1 MAKPFNSSKFIDDV
15 DKALDKGLA
24 RFLIKTQSKLS
35 KGAPVDTGRLASSF
49 FISANTPSTEVPAPQ
64 GTPSKYRNGKKVKQG
79 EAGPIAVIRP
89 TQKITMENNW
99 WITSSLPYSERVAFD
114 PKYAKGGRTGG
125 AAWYTRIANGLSQDA
140 EKAFSFF
147 LNKIK

>member
-24 RFLIKTQSKLS
+24 RFLILTQGKLS
-35 KGAPVDTGRLASSF
+35 KSSPIDSGRLASSF
-49 FISANTPSTEVPAPQ
+49 FISANTPSTEVPDKRKGSGKNGAWRSGKDSP
-64 GTPSKYRNGKKVKQG
+64 TVAVTKPS
-79 EAGPIAVIRP
+79 
-89 TQKITMENNW
+89 QKITMENDW

-114 PKYAKGGRTGG
+114 PRYAKGGRSGG

-147 LNKIK
+147 LKKIK

>member
-15 DKALDKGLA
+15 DKAVDKGLA
-24 RFLIKTQSKLS
+24 RFLIKTQGKLS
-35 KGAPVDTGRLASSF
+35 KGAPVDSGRLASSF
-49 FISANTPSTEVPAPQ
+49 FISANTPSTEVPSEKEKGAAEVSI
-64 GTPSKYRNGKKVKQG
+64 TP
-79 EAGPIAVIRP
+79 P
-89 TQKITMENNW
+89 TQKITMKNDW
-99 WITSSLPYSERVAFD
+99 WISSNLPYSERVAFD